1 MKTVII
7 RVSEE
12 ARKELNT
19 MKYAEDFETVPELV
33 DKLLEELRGR
43 TALNPTSKVGDDN
56 YEYDVLR
63 AKLLDRVITGSDG
76 IYEMTLAMEA
86 LDDAWGK
93 QDEDWFKW
101 LYAEDSE

>member
-19 MKYAEDFETVPELV
+19 MKYAEDFETVAELV

-43 TALNPTSKVGDDN
+43 TGTTKELV
-56 YEYDVLR
+56 
-63 AKLLDRVITGSDG
+63 
-76 IYEMTLAMEA
+76 
-86 LDDAWGK
+86 
-93 QDEDWFKW
+93 
-101 LYAEDSE
+101 